1 MQCGLRRRKLG
12 VLIINQYCTDLRRG
26 RKPKKNFVAI
36 TIGEK
41 KISPASKFVAITIG
55 EISQPL
61 NLERQ
66 ERGGRLPRY
75 VDA

>member
-12 VLIINQYCTDLRRG
+12 VLIINQYEEEG
-26 RKPKKNFVAI
+26 NQKKNC
-36 TIGEK
+36 GHNNSGK
-41 KISPASKFVAITIG
+41 KISPASKFVAITIA

-66 ERGGRLPRY
+66 ERG
-75 VDA
+75 VDAWTDKKVRIG